1 MAPIPR
7 SESPAMKQPRKP
19 LQEASLI
26 SNNIP
31 TENIKVEVTVI
42 NKTIARSTPA
52 ETEPLQ
58 KRDTPRRRLAI
69 SKYCVFAYILALSLV
84 VAVVV
89 TYAVA
94 SMLESGAFLNIL
106 AKLEAVVRP
115 KVLHA
120 SIVLEDACSS
130 AYNIV
135 IQIPFSCVVGLVGA
149 TIVGVSVAAWKTLK
163 GKEVRPTF
171 KKTA

>member
-1 MAPIPR
+1 
-7 SESPAMKQPRKP
+7 MKQPRKP